1 MSRKEVPRAGLLE
14 AALAGRITNQQGAAA
29 LGLTARQFQRLKVR
43 FRAEGGRGLL
53 HRARGRPSPRR
64 LSPDLCARIGEL
76 LRTTYA
82 HFNDCHVT
90 DKLREAA
97 DDLPISRATV
107 RRIRQSLGLP
117 PKHRRRRAQGRQ
129 RRVPEAA
136 MGAMIQV
143 DASPFAWL
151 EARGPGLTLVGAIDD
166 ATGAIC
172 ALTFRP
178 TEDLH
183 GYAEVF
189 RQVFTAHGLPLT
201 VYGDRI
207 NILVRNDRHWSLEEQ
222 LHGAQDPTHLGRVLR
237 DLGIGY
243 VAAHSPQA
251 KGRIERLWQTLQD
264 RLVSELRLRGVA
276 TIEAANAFLP
286 EFITSFNQRFARRP
300 ADPRPVWRRPP
311 PDLDLLLSCR
321 YVRTVGQDHTVR
333 LGERRIQIPTT
344 PRGRSYAHCHVEVR
358 ELLSGELV
366 VLYHDA
372 LLATQPWPGPF
383 TLKPRSG
390 PTADRRRRRPHV
402 EADLRRA
409 LRDLARVRVA
419 GLEATPAP
427 PASISASPSAP
438 APRRA
443 PGVPLP
449 SHPWRR
455 AYSRRRRAFEAAQPG
470 MTFSRNS

>member
-1 MSRKEVPRAGLLE
+1 METLTMSRKEVPRAGLLK
-14 AALAGRITNQQGAAA
+14 AALAGRITNQQGATA
-29 LGLTARQFQRLKVR
+29 LGLTTRQFQRLKVR
-43 FRAEGGRGLL
+43 FRTEGARGLL

-64 LSPDLCARIGEL
+64 VAPEVRARIGQL

-82 HFNDCHVT
+82 HFNDCHLT
-90 DKLREAA
+90 DKLREAE
-97 DDLPISRATV
+97 DGLHVSRATV
-107 RRIRQSLGLP
+107 HRIRHSLGVP

-151 EARGPGLTLVGAIDD
+151 ETRGPLLTLVGAIDD

-172 ALTFRP
+172 GLAFRP

-189 RQVFTAHGLPLT
+189 RQVFTTRGLPLT

-207 NILVRNDRHWSLEEQ
+207 NILVRNDPHWSLEEQ
-222 LHGAQDPTHLGRVLR
+222 LQGAQEPTHLGRVLQ

-243 VAAHSPQA
+243 IAAHSPQA

-264 RLVSELRLRGVA
+264 RLVSELRLRGV
-276 TIEAANAFLP
+276 TTSEAANAFLP
-286 EFITSFNQRFARRP
+286 HFIRTFNERFARPP

-321 YVRTVGQDHTVR
+321 YHRTVGQDHTVR

-344 PRGRSYAHCHVEVR
+344 PRGRSYAHCRVEVR

-372 LLATQPWPGPF
+372 LLAAQPWLGPF
-383 TLKPRSG
+383 TLKPRSA
-390 PTADRRRRRPHV
+390 PSIDRPRRRARV
-402 EADLRRA
+402 DADLRRA
-409 LRDLARVRVA
+409 LSDLARVRRA
-419 GLEATPAP
+419 RSHADSPPPPSPAA
-427 PASISASPSAP
+427 PAASDP

-443 PGVPLP
+443 PGVPAA

-455 AYSRRRRAFEAAQPG
+455 AYSRRRLAFEAAQRG
-470 MTFSRNS
+470 